1 VATELEPKHKALVD
15 RYLVHRNGSRAAR
28 DVGYA
33 KAGSRV
39 RACEILA
46 RPEVK
51 AYLEAETAKLETE
64 SRLAAYLIREELA
77 IIGHSDMTDYIVTKR
92 GRVKLAPG
100 VPAEAWRAIS
110 SIETSIDMMSGN
122 YNVKIKLWPKDAAL
136 RMAGEHLAMYKQV
149 VHTRDLS
156 LEDALDELDDADDA
170 TS

>member
-1 VATELEPKHKALVD
+1 MATELEPKHKALVD

-39 RACEILA
+39 RACQILA
-46 RPEVK
+46 RPEVRE
-51 AYLEAETAKLETE
+51 YLEARTKEIENE
-64 SRLAAYLIREELA
+64 SCLAAYQVREELA
-77 IIGHSDMTDYIVTKR
+77 IIMRSDITDYVVTKR

-100 VPAEAWRAIS
+100 VPSEAWRAIAS
-110 SIETSIDMMSGN
+110 VEVSYGLGDACD
-122 YNVKIKLWPKDAAL
+122 VKIRLWPKDAAL
-136 RMAGEHLAMYKQV
+136 RMAGEHLSMYKQV